1 MTRRRS
7 RRPADRRA
15 HGQFPGYGYGHG
27 HGYGVGGGMAVRDAY
42 RMERRDRRRERRMR
56 RRHGRGGPPALLFVV
71 GAIVGLIFLGAI
83 AVRVAIG
90 IFEGLFPLLV
100 IGVVGWMMFR
110 LVRRARR
117 AAAPAPDIPEQAR
130 PVTGEQAWNRAKAD
144 FDRVRAEYTAHECD
158 AMAVLRRPALSDVS
172 VASTARFVDAFAEA
186 QAMDTETYPG
196 SPHGAGFVTAAE
208 RAARAWQA
216 AQDAADR
223 IRLSGLPPAER
234 SSVERLLKLLTT
246 ARDSDSEPERLA
258 AYARARSELD
268 RLDRAG
274 IVHLPRTARAAIEE
288 NSRGALP
295 G

>member
-15 HGQFPGYGYGHG
+15 HGQFPGYGHGHG
-27 HGYGVGGGMAVRDAY
+27 HGYGGVAVRDAY

-56 RRHGRGGPPALLFVV
+56 RRHGRRGGPPALLFVL
-71 GAIVGLIFLGAI
+71 GALVGLVFLGAI

-90 IFEGLFPLLV
+90 IVEGLFPLIV
-100 IGVVGWMMFR
+100 IGLVGWMMFR

-117 AAAPAPDIPEQAR
+117 AAPAPDVPQQGR
-130 PVTGEQAWNRAKAD
+130 PATGEQVWNRAKAE

-158 AMAVLRRPALSDVS
+158 PMAVLRRPALSDVS

-186 QAMDTETYPG
+186 QALDTETYPG
-196 SPHGAGFVTAAE
+196 SPHDAGFVAAAE
-208 RAARAWQA
+208 HASRAWQA

-234 SSVERLLKLLTT
+234 SSVERVLKLLTT

-274 IVHLPRTARAAIEE
+274 IVHLPRTARAAIDE
-288 NSRGALP
+288 NSRRALP